1 MDKPVSANGQH
12 GILINV
18 FGKTMF
24 RVYDKDHNFV
34 DYELHH
40 SDLSVTIDD
49 EDAFF
54 YKVGDRDILDH
65 SPAILGR
72 EE

>member
-1 MDKPVSANGQH
+1 MNNMPANGTR

-18 FGKTMF
+18 LGKTMF
-24 RVYDKDHNFV
+24 RVYDKDHNFI

-40 SDLSVTIDD
+40 SDLAVTIDD
-49 EDAFF
+49 EDAYF
-54 YKVGDRDILDH
+54 YQHKDRMILDH
-65 SPAILGR
+65 SPATLGR

>member
-1 MDKPVSANGQH
+1 MNNMPANGTR

-18 FGKTMF
+18 LGKTMF
-24 RVYDKDHNFV
+24 RVYDKDHNFI

-40 SDLSVTIDD
+40 SDLSVIIDD
-49 EDAFF
+49 EDAYF
-54 YKVGDRDILDH
+54 YQHKDRMILDH
-65 SPAILGR
+65 SPATLGR